1 MLYLNEQDVL
11 RIGTDWPAII
21 SVINNACQTMS
32 TEDFAQPVKPYLR
45 YRDRKNRIIAMPAFL
60 GGDTELAGIKWIA
73 SFPGNIDKGIK
84 RAHSVTVLNDATT
97 GVPVGIINT
106 PLISG
111 IRTAGVSGLII
122 DLWARY
128 NNKTGL
134 KIGMTGFGPIGRLHI
149 DMLFHLLKDRI
160 ETVRVYD
167 IRPYDKE
174 TINTEWSDCIE
185 FCNSWEDA
193 FLDADLFITCTVSD
207 KPYINKP
214 PRKGSLHLNVSLRDY
229 EASWMKYADVII
241 VDDWEEVCR
250 EKTDIE
256 MMHLEHGLQ
265 EDQVYNIVQVA
276 ADDGIETLSPGKTV
290 MFNPMG
296 MSVFD
301 IAVGGYFL
309 DKAGKT
315 SIGVD
320 LK

>member
-11 RIGTDWPAII
+11 QIGIEWPAVV
-21 SVINNACQTMS
+21 SVIRNACQTMD

-45 YRDRKNRIIAMPAFL
+45 YRNKKNRIIAMPAFL
-60 GGDTELAGIKWIA
+60 GGNTELAGIKWIA
-73 SFPGNIDKGIK
+73 SFPGNIEKGIK
-84 RAHSVTVLNDATT
+84 RAHSVTILNDAAT

-106 PLISG
+106 PIISG
-111 IRTAGVSGLII
+111 IRTAGVSGLMI

-128 NNKTGL
+128 NDKTGL
-134 KIGMTGFGPIGRLHI
+134 KIGLTGLGPIGRLHI
-149 DMLFHLLKDRI
+149 DMLFHLLGDRI

-167 IRPYDKE
+167 IRSYDKE
-174 TINTEWSDCIE
+174 TIAPEWSDRIE
-185 FCNSWEDA
+185 FCTSWEAA
-193 FLDADLFITCTVSD
+193 FLDADIFVTCTVSD

-229 EASWMKYADVII
+229 EASWVTHADVII

-256 MMHLEHGLQ
+256 MMHLEYGLQ
-265 EDQVYNIVQVA
+265 KEQVYNIVQVV
-276 ADDGIETLSPGKTV
+276 ADDGMETLSQGKTV

-309 DKAGKT
+309 DRAERT
-315 SIGVD
+315 AVGVA